1 LDLVKS
7 IKDEDETLTQ
17 ARYEAVKAAWPNN
30 ANILI
35 DEDLIIV
42 RELFGSDFL
51 TENYHLTDL
60 DYIEV

>member
-17 ARYEAVKAAWPNN
+17 ARYEAVKAAWQNN

-51 TENYHLTDL
+51 TENYYLTDL

>member
-1 LDLVKS
+1 M
-7 IKDEDETLTQ
+7 
-17 ARYEAVKAAWPNN
+17 
-30 ANILI
+30 NIEEYYGKY
-35 DEDLIIV
+35 DSRIIV